1 MHVYVYCTNVTVLV
15 SGNFE
20 AFVVDG
26 RVLAGPAVVTK
37 RGAYKAFLSG
47 LVLAAGTVHDCMT
60 LGKVNP
66 IV

>member
-1 MHVYVYCTNVTVLV
+1 M
-15 SGNFE
+15 
-20 AFVVDG
+20 VDG
-26 RVLAGPAVVTK
+26 RVLAGPAVAVVTK
-37 RGAYKAFLSG
+37 HGAYKAFLSG